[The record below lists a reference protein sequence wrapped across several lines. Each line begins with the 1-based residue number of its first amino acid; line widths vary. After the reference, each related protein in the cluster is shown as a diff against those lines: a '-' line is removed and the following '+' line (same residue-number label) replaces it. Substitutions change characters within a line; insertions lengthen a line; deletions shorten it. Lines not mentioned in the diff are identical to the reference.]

1 MKFSIKYIFSFC
13 LLIAFY
19 SSSVAQVSRQVIQ
32 FSGFIIGEDE
42 NPLIGVHVYIPK
54 AGRGTATNNVGFFS
68 VPTVTGDSVVISAVG
83 YKKRY
88 IRIPNNLTE
97 SAYSVVIELKEDFAQ
112 LPMVEVYPYP
122 TEELFKQAFLA
133 LELPDE
139 KEQKAI
145 QRNLDQDML
154 NRMMYENPT
163 VEPGAAFRYSMNQ
176 QAYYAANRNFFPT
189 NPLLN
194 PFAWANFIKSIKR
207 GDLKKKK
214 WKE

>member
-139 KEQKAI
+139 KEQ
-145 QRNLDQDML
+145 
-154 NRMMYENPT
+154 NRRPHRPRL
-163 VEPGAAFRYSMNQ
+163 VR
-176 QAYYAANRNFFPT
+176 
-189 NPLLN
+189 
-194 PFAWANFIKSIKR
+194 
-207 GDLKKKK
+207 
-214 WKE
+214 